1 MDEKLATFLSTLR
14 EPRYASADHDPKQTI
29 VLKGVLNGENV
40 EFLASPTDVMEYG
53 RELHRRAAA
62 GELGR
67 IGDYVPPPERD
78 TVKLLK
84 AQAKGEKQ

>member
-14 EPRYASADHDPKQTI
+14 EPRYSSAAHDPKQPI
-29 VLKGVLNGENV
+29 VLKGVLNGESV
-40 EFLASPTDVMEYG
+40 EFFASPTDAMDYG
-53 RELHRRAAA
+53 RELHRRAAV

-67 IGDYVPPPERD
+67 IGAYISPPERD

-84 AQAKGEKQ
+84 AQAKGGKR